1 VVSSLEMELSKVKV
15 QAHMLEQENRLLKEE
30 LEKAKQVWHPIQV
43 PSGDGLEPPT
53 CLSMGPALL
62 TEMEIVNFSNQTSSC
77 NIYYQ

>member
-1 VVSSLEMELSKVKV
+1 MVSSLEMELSKVKV

-30 LEKAKQVWHPIQV
+30 LEKVKQVWHPIQV